1 MVNVAMVGG
10 EKSGKTMLASRLG
23 KKGTESDITLYNFTK
38 GGNIMTIV
46 DPIGY
51 PKSPKPLV
59 NGVNMSDV
67 VIFCISATGLDAR
80 AGECIIL
87 MDLLKPKH
95 GIIAITRTDESNQFA
110 VDGLAKKIKALTK
123 GTAMESWEIL
133 PTSANTFEGID
144 RLKDYLFELDNVL
157 KKEHEALVNKPVRIP
172 IDHHFN
178 VTGIGT
184 VILGCVVQGVV
195 NVHDKLLVYPLK
207 HEAEIRSIQMQD
219 VDSKQAKAGDRVG
232 LSLKG
237 VQSKD
242 LDRGF
247 ILSQSET
254 VGDLLKLNCTTARI
268 KGEFSQDDKV
278 HLYVGLQS
286 TPALVR
292 RIAIEGRG
300 AESTMSGGEF
310 EVELK
315 TDKEVAYSPGDV
327 FLLTQLDDPKQRFL
341 ARGTIS

>member
-10 EKSGKTMLASRLG
+10 ELSGKTMLASKLG

-38 GGNIMTIV
+38 GENILTIV

-59 NGVNMSDV
+59 NAVNMSDV
-67 VIFCISATGLDAR
+67 VVFCIAASGLDAR

-95 GIIAITRTDESNQFA
+95 GIITITKTDESNPFA
-110 VDGLAKKIKALTK
+110 VEELAKKVKLLTK
-123 GTAMESWEIL
+123 GTVMESWEVI
-133 PTSANTFEGID
+133 PTSTKSFEGVD
-144 RLKDYLFELDNVL
+144 TLKDRVFELDNVL
-157 KKEHEALVNKPVRIP
+157 REEYKALVDKPVRIP

-184 VILGCVVQGVV
+184 VILGCVIQGTV
-195 NVHDKLLVYPLK
+195 NVRDKLMIYPLK
-207 HEAEIRSIQMQD
+207 QEAEIRSIQMQD
-219 VDSKQAKAGDRVG
+219 NDVKQSRAGDRVG

-247 ILSQSET
+247 LISKSET
-254 VGDLLKLNCTTARI
+254 VSDKLKLKCRTARF
-268 KGEFSQDDKV
+268 KGEFNTGDKV
-278 HLYVGLQS
+278 HLYTGLQS
-286 TPALVR
+286 TPALVVS
-292 RIAIEGRG
+292 I
-300 AESTMSGGEF
+300 SGGTSTASNGGYD
-310 EVELK
+310 VELK
-315 TDKEVAYSPGDV
+315 TDKEVAYSPGDM
-327 FLLTQLDDPKQRFL
+327 FLLSKLDDPKQRFL
-341 ARGTIS
+341 ASGII

>member
-1 MVNVAMVGG
+1 MVNVAMAGG
-10 EKSGKTMLASRLG
+10 EKSGKTMLASKLG

-38 GGNIMTIV
+38 GENILTIV

-59 NGVNMSDV
+59 NGVSMADV
-67 VIFCISATGLDAR
+67 VVFCVSATGLDAR

-87 MDLLKPKH
+87 MDLLRPKH
-95 GIIAITRTDESNQFA
+95 GIITITRTDESNPPA
-110 VDGLAKKIKALTK
+110 VEELAKKIKALTR

-133 PTSANTFEGID
+133 PTSTKTFEGVD
-144 RLKDYLFELDNVL
+144 RLKDRLFELDNIL
-157 KKEHEALVNKPVRIP
+157 KKEYEALVDRPVRIP

-184 VILGCVVQGVV
+184 VILGYVRQGSVS
-195 NVHDKLLVYPLK
+195 VHDKLTIYPLR
-207 HEAEIRSIQMQD
+207 HEAEVRSIQMQD
-219 VDSKQAKAGDRVG
+219 VDVKQAKAGDRVG

-247 ILSQSET
+247 IISQSET
-254 VGDLLKLNCTTARI
+254 VGDLLRLSCTTARI

-278 HLYVGLQS
+278 HLYAGLQS

-292 RIAIEGRG
+292 RIAVEGRG
-300 AESTMSGGEF
+300 AESTLSGGQF
-310 EVELK
+310 EVEVK

-327 FLLTQLDDPKQRFL
+327 FLLTKLDDPKQRFL
-341 ARGTIS
+341 ARGTIP